1 MSVTTKPGFEL
12 NVKVATLVVNEP
24 VVIVGTTERTKEIVF
39 VPSAVNKATGS
50 LKRAIILAAI
60 PAWVSPGN
68 GVTEVGVGAEV
79 SVEIVINEPKGMLR
93 LSKVS
98 TAYSL

>member
-1 MSVTTKPGFEL
+1 MILSVSTKPGFEL
-12 NVKVATLVVNEP
+12 KVNVATFVVNEP

-39 VPSAVNKATGS
+39 VPSPVNKATGS

-79 SVEIVINEPKGMLR
+79 SVEIVINEPNGMLK
-93 LSKVS
+93 LS
-98 TAYSL
+98 TASTA